1 MRWKNAL
8 PTYICGMRKIKA
20 DCLFPVSSAPIQ
32 EGMLLLSDDGEVVDV
47 VGPGEEGYDLNTAE
61 IHEGWLIP
69 GMVNAHCHLE
79 LSHTLGAVP
88 ENTGLD
94 GFVEQIMNV
103 RASSDEVMQ
112 AAMQKAD
119 AEMRANG
126 IVAVG
131 DISNSDK
138 SFATKAHS
146 AIEYFTFIER
156 FGLASSSANGA
167 FESGMQLLEL
177 LQKLPRNTRGNLSPH
192 APYSVSKELLEKL
205 CRHVEAVN
213 GVLSIHNQETESEDV
228 FFKTASGR
236 MAQRM
241 QNMGIKLDDFRA
253 SGKSSFQTLAP
264 TFPKEQR
271 IQLVHN
277 TFSSADDISLAMATF
292 PHLYW
297 CLCPGA
303 NRYIENQLPPVQELR
318 KQKATITLGTD
329 SLASNH
335 QLDLVKELFLLQ
347 DAHPDIPSSELIEW
361 ATING
366 ATLLGM
372 EKELGSFERGK
383 RPGVVLL
390 SAVDKFKGLILPVS
404 RARLI

>member
-1 MRWKNAL
+1 
-8 PTYICGMRKIKA
+8 
-20 DCLFPVSSAPIQ
+20 
-32 EGMLLLSDDGEVVDV
+32 MLLLSDEGEVVDV
-47 VGPGEEGYDLNTAE
+47 LSPGEDGYALNEAE

-88 ENTGLD
+88 EHTGLD
-94 GFVEQIMNV
+94 GFVEHIMKV
-103 RASSDEVMQ
+103 RASSEDVML

-119 AEMRANG
+119 ADMHANG

-138 SFATKAHS
+138 SFPTKAHS
-146 AIEYFTFIER
+146 AIQYFTFIER
-156 FGLASSSANGA
+156 FGLASSNANGA
-167 FESGMQLLEL
+167 YESGMQLLEL
-177 LQKLPRNTRGNLSPH
+177 LQHLPRNSRGNLSPH

-205 CRHVEAVN
+205 CRHIEAVN
-213 GVLSIHNQETESEDV
+213 GVLSIHNQETESENV
-228 FFKTASGR
+228 FFKTASGK

-241 QNMGIKLDDFRA
+241 QNMGIKLDDFQA
-253 SGKSSFQTLAP
+253 SGLSSLQTLTP
-264 TFPKEQR
+264 SFPKQQR

-277 TFSSADDISLAMATF
+277 TFSSADDISMAIAAF

-318 KQKATITLGTD
+318 RQKATITLGTD

-335 QLDLVKELFLLQ
+335 QLDLVKEMFLLQ
-347 DAHPDIPSSELIEW
+347 EAHPDIPISELIEW

-366 ATLLGM
+366 ATLLGL
-372 EKELGSFERGK
+372 EKELGSFEKGK
-383 RPGVVLL
+383 KPGVVLL
-390 SAVDKFKGLILPVS
+390 SAVDKFKGLILPTS
-404 RARLI
+404 RARLL